1 MDDIL
6 GMLKE
11 ITVAGGVEVAVEAET
26 PVIKDGDKTTEVK
39 PDGTVKNSDPAG
51 TSSDSPDSNDSSKS
65 DPSADSPAAAGG
77 AGGKPG
83 GAGGKPSDPSADSP
97 AAAGG
102 SAAAARGRPAQ
113 VNEPV
118 DEADPI
124 SDAPLA
130 KGRPAPKSNKAK
142 GRPATADA
150 AVIEENVN
158 YDIYDIGFYDV
169 YVDQENKATIR
180 TKKKDS
186 SGHGMIK
193 DKEEKVK
200 EG

>member
-1 MDDIL
+1 
-6 GMLKE
+6 MLKE

-51 TSSDSPDSNDSSKS
+51 TSSDSPDSNDSSK
-65 DPSADSPAAAGG
+65 
-77 AGGKPG
+77 
-83 GAGGKPSDPSADSP
+83 SDPSADSP